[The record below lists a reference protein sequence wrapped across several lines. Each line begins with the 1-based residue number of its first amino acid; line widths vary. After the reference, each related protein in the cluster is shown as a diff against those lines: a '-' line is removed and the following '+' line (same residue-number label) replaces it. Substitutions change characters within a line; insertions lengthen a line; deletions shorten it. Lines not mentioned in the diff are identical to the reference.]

1 MDLYYLVTWK
11 LIFSRKHTTFLFPI
25 NKEVQRTYLNPH
37 NPLLLLD
44 LAQIQMLNNAY
55 ADANLLFEYQLLL
68 VHSTIKTI
76 EEERE
81 H

>member
-1 MDLYYLVTWK
+1 M
-11 LIFSRKHTTFLFPI
+11 FLFPI
-25 NKEVQRTYLNPH
+25 SKEVQRTYLNPH

-55 ADANLLFEYQLLL
+55 VDANLLFEYQLLL